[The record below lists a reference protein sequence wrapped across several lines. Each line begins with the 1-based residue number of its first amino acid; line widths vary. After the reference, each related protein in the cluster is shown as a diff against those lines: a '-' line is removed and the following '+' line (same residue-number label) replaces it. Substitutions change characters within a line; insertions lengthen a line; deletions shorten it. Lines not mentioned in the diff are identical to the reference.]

1 MWRVTLRGLR
11 ARKFRLFLTSIS
23 VMLGVG
29 FVAGTLV
36 FTDTLGHVFDQ
47 LFAQVTSGEDAVVRA
62 RLPFKV
68 NVPGGG
74 SQADRAPVPASL
86 LGVVQST
93 PGVSVAQGSVQGV
106 ALVVGKDGKAVQGQA
121 PTLGVSWGSV
131 PQLNR
136 SFNSVQGVRPNR
148 PDQVALDRT
157 TADKAKA
164 KVGDQVR
171 IVFQTVPPQ
180 TFAVSAVFRFGD
192 AGNLAGATLAAF
204 EPTTAQ
210 LVLGRVGQWDQI
222 DAVAAS
228 GLSQQQLRDRLTASL
243 DRAGV
248 GGRYEAITAT
258 ALAQETSSDIKKN
271 LSFFS
276 NFLLVF
282 ALVALFVG
290 AFSIYNTFS
299 ITVAQRAR
307 EFGLL
312 RAVGASG
319 AQVTRSVAGESLAV
333 GLVSSVVGLGLGVGA
348 AVGLKAILTAFGVD
362 LPAGGL
368 QILPRTVVVALVVG
382 TVVTVISALAPA
394 RRAARIPPIAALRD
408 QTGAPGSG
416 QRRFITGGVVTGV
429 GLVLGAVGL
438 FGNIKS
444 SQLPGGGAGLVGG
457 GAFLVFVGVAMLSPL
472 IAGPAA
478 RMLGWPSVRLRG
490 ITGELARENAM
501 RNTRRT
507 ASTAAALMIGL
518 ALVTLVSIFGASAKA
533 SFTSAVDRTNRA
545 DFQLAGKIA
554 GFSPEAAAAA
564 RSALPGGTVVEFRPG
579 SWQYR
584 GTGNQLVGVPSN
596 VQDVVDIGLRPGAD
610 LAGFAGGGV
619 LVYKDAAK
627 DNHWSVG
634 DVIPMRFSATGTKQ
648 VPVRGIYDDNQGLG
662 VSIELVPVV
671 PARLRVQL
679 HHPDRH
685 GGRRTEAVQHQRRRD
700 SSGPDPGTRPVPEH
714 QYPGPDPGQG
724 RPGPTVR
731 HDPESHV
738 RLVAASHPDRP
749 RRDRQHAGLVHLRAH
764 ARARAA
770 EGGRHDSPPDAA
782 HGAKR
787 GDDHRRIRDPHGRR
801 HRTPLRTGDRRLPLE
816 GQHLLRRARSPA
828 HPLRRARGLGRPT
841 RRDLARA
848 PCGTFRRAPRHRG
861 PVRARPRPEGDAAA
875 VNGIWS
881 QWRPL
886 RFRCRRQREPP
897 IRASEIIRSDAIAV
911 ASSVTRD
918 DPHTSG
924 LEGLSSP
931 TKSSQLVGAPR
942 KYITTAPLGSP
953 QSV

>member
-545 DFQLAGKIA
+545 DFQLAGKTFA
-554 GFSPEAAAAA
+554 GFSPEAAAAV
-564 RSALPGGTVVEFRPG
+564 RGALPGGTVVEFRPG

-584 GTGNQLVGVPSN
+584 GTGEQLVGVAAN

-662 VSIELVPVV
+662 VSMSSYLLS
-671 PARLRVQL
+671 LR
-679 HHPDRH
+679 D
-685 GGRRTEAVQHQRRRD
+685 
-700 SSGPDPGTRPVPEH
+700 
-714 QYPGPDPGQG
+714 Y
-724 RPGPTVR
+724 
-731 HDPESHV
+731 ESNYTTQI
-738 RLVAASHPDRP
+738 DM
-749 RRDRQHAGLVHLRAH
+749 
-764 ARARAA
+764 
-770 EGGRHDSPPDAA
+770 
-782 HGAKR
+782 
-787 GDDHRRIRDPHGRR
+787 
-801 HRTPLRTGDRRLPLE
+801 
-816 GQHLLRRARSPA
+816 
-828 HPLRRARGLGRPT
+828 
-841 RRDLARA
+841 
-848 PCGTFRRAPRHRG
+848 
-861 PVRARPRPEGDAAA
+861 AAA
-875 VNGIWS
+875 VRKPPDTSVGATRAALTRALSPFPNVEVQDQAQAKAAQVQQFDTILNLMYALLLLAILIALVGIVNTLALS
-881 QWRPL
+881 IYERTRELGLL
-886 RFRCRRQREPP
+886 RAVGMTRRQMRRMVRSEAVIIAVFGTLMGVVIGLLFGRVIVASLSRDNIAFAVPVGQLILFVVLAALAGLLAGTLP
-897 IRASEIIRSDAIAV
+897 GRRAARLDVLQAIAV
-911 ASSVTRD
+911 
-918 DPHTSG
+918 
-924 LEGLSSP
+924 
-931 TKSSQLVGAPR
+931 Q
-942 KYITTAPLGSP
+942 
-953 QSV
+953 